1 MRKSVI
7 VAAVVLVALFA
18 AAAAASADIATFNG
32 VGTGSQVAS
41 NTANPVKV
49 QAEVKPKITL
59 AIETP
64 APSQV
69 VTFGAV
75 YPGTAPATQDVSMTV
90 ESNKNYDGQKSVG
103 GQFAEMGLGTTL
115 WGGNNGSVAG
125 ELKPGATYSDTY
137 SLNVPYSTDPGT
149 YEAYVY
155 YTVTQ
160 NP

>member
-18 AAAAASADIATFNG
+18 AAAAASADIVIFNG
-32 VGTGSQVAS
+32 VGTGSQIAS

-49 QAEVKPKITL
+49 QAEVRPKITL

-75 YPGTAPATQDVSMTV
+75 LPGTAVPSQDVSLTV
-90 ESNKNYDGQKSVG
+90 QSNKSYDGQKSVG
-103 GQFAEMGLGTTL
+103 GQWSEIGLGTSL

-125 ELKPGATYSDTY
+125 ELKGTNTYSDTY
-137 SLNVPYSTDPGT
+137 SIATSYDTTPGV

>member
-1 MRKSVI
+1 MRRSFI
-7 VAAVVLVALFA
+7 VVAVVLVALFA

-75 YPGTAPATQDVSMTV
+75 YPGTAVPSQLVSLTV
-90 ESNKNYDGQKSVG
+90 ELNS
-103 GQFAEMGLGTTL
+103 FAKTANRGEGTLGK
-115 WGGNNGSVAG
+115 
-125 ELKPGATYSDTY
+125 LKPVDIPNRKGQALRFRSRAPLGLPDR
-137 SLNVPYSTDPGT
+137 LGDVFQAGDMR
-149 YEAYVY
+149 ARAI
-155 YTVTQ
+155 
-160 NP
+160 